1 MTEPSASSD
10 KAGWLASWLDSAR
23 VYLHPRVAGML
34 FLGFSAGLP
43 FLLIFATLSA
53 WLREDGVTATTI
65 GFFSWA
71 GIMFSVK
78 VIWAPVID
86 RMRLPLLT
94 RLLGRRRSWMLL
106 GQVGVAA
113 GLLVIAASDPSAD
126 IPRLAAVAVA
136 IAFFSATQ
144 DVAIDAYRIEA
155 VQREVQGAMAAAYIL
170 GYRLALLVAGAGA
183 LYIAEFVSWP
193 AAYAAMAAFMGV
205 GMVTVLVI
213 REPEK
218 LRDLA
223 AEHGERL
230 PERLAATRMPDGVR
244 RSLAWLYGAVA
255 CPFLD
260 FFGRY
265 GKAALMILA
274 FVAVYRLS
282 DITMGVMANPFY
294 IDLGFS
300 KAEIASV
307 TKVFGFAMSIA
318 GAFLGGLLVARMG
331 VMRPL
336 VIGATLVA
344 VTNLLFALMAQVGP
358 DIRLLTMT
366 ISADNLAGGLA
377 GAVFV
382 AYLSSLTST
391 AYTATQYA
399 LFSSLMTLP
408 GKFMGGF
415 GGIVVD
421 TRGYVD
427 FFLIA
432 AAIGLP
438 AIALALWVIHRG
450 PRGQAAGT
458 PDSES
463 GTEAEATG
471 PGAPADAS
479 R

>member
-1 MTEPSASSD
+1 MTESETE
-10 KAGWLASWLDSAR
+10 KTVGAGWFRSWLASAR

-94 RLLGRRRSWMLL
+94 RWLGRRRSWMLL

-126 IPRLAAVAVA
+126 IPRLAVVAVA

-155 VQREVQGAMAAAYIL
+155 VQRAVQGAMAAAYIL

-193 AAYAAMAAFMGV
+193 AAYASMAAFMGV

-218 LRDLA
+218 RRDLA

-230 PERLAATRMPDGVR
+230 PERVAAMRMPNGLR
-244 RSLAWLYGAVA
+244 RALAWLYGAVA

-307 TKVFGFAMSIA
+307 TKVFGFAMSIL
-318 GAFLGGLLVARMG
+318 GAFVGGLLVARLG

-344 VTNLLFALMAQVGP
+344 VTNLLFAVMAEVGP
-358 DIRLLTMT
+358 DIRLLTAT

-421 TRGYVD
+421 TRGYVE

-450 PRGQAAGT
+450 PRGRADEPETA
-458 PDSES
+458 S
-463 GTEAEATG
+463 EAEPAG
-471 PGAPADAS
+471 QGASADT
-479 R
+479 RG

>member
-1 MTEPSASSD
+1 MAQAETD
-10 KAGWLASWLDSAR
+10 KPANGGWLASWLDSAR

-78 VIWAPVID
+78 VVWAPVID

-94 RLLGRRRSWMLL
+94 RWLGRRRSWMLL

-126 IPRLAAVAVA
+126 IPRLAVVAVL

-155 VQREVQGAMAAAYIL
+155 VQRAVQGAMAAAYIL

-193 AAYAAMAAFMGV
+193 AAYASMAACMGV

-230 PERLAATRMPDGVR
+230 PARLAAARMPETVR

-294 IDLGFS
+294 IDIGFS

-344 VTNLLFALMAQVGP
+344 VTNLLFALMAQVGA
-358 DIRLLTMT
+358 DIRLLTLT

-450 PRGQAAGT
+450 PRGRADETQET
-458 PDSES
+458 P
-463 GTEAEATG
+463 EAEPDG
-471 PGAPADAS
+471 QGAQADAT

>member
-1 MTEPSASSD
+1 MTEPSAASD
-10 KAGWLASWLDSAR
+10 KAGWLASWIQSAR

-94 RLLGRRRSWMLL
+94 RWLGRRRSWMLL
-106 GQVGVAA
+106 GQIGVAT

-126 IPRLAAVAVA
+126 IARLAVVAVM

-155 VQREVQGAMAAAYIL
+155 VAREVQGAMAAAYIL

-193 AAYAAMAAFMGV
+193 AAYAAMAACMGV
-205 GMVTVLVI
+205 GMATVLVI

-230 PERLAATRMPDGVR
+230 PERVAAMRLPDGVR

-307 TKVFGFAMSIA
+307 TKVFGFAMSIL

-344 VTNLLFALMAQVGP
+344 VTNLLFALMAEVGP
-358 DIRLLTMT
+358 DIRLLTLT

-450 PRGQAAGT
+450 PRGQADDHTTT
-458 PDSES
+458 P
-463 GTEAEATG
+463 EAEPTG
-471 PGAPADAS
+471 QGAQADAA

>member
-1 MTEPSASSD
+1 
-10 KAGWLASWLDSAR
+10 
-23 VYLHPRVAGML
+23 
-34 FLGFSAGLP
+34 
-43 FLLIFATLSA
+43 
-53 WLREDGVTATTI
+53 
-65 GFFSWA
+65 
-71 GIMFSVK
+71 
-78 VIWAPVID
+78 
-86 RMRLPLLT
+86 
-94 RLLGRRRSWMLL
+94 
-106 GQVGVAA
+106 
-113 GLLVIAASDPSAD
+113 
-126 IPRLAAVAVA
+126 
-136 IAFFSATQ
+136 
-144 DVAIDAYRIEA
+144 
-155 VQREVQGAMAAAYIL
+155 MAAAYIL

-193 AAYAAMAAFMGV
+193 AAYASMAACMGV
-205 GMVTVLVI
+205 GIATVLVI
-213 REPEK
+213 REPER
-218 LRDLA
+218 LQDRA

-230 PERLAATRMPDGVR
+230 PARFAARAMPDWAR
-244 RSLAWLYGAVA
+244 RTLAWLYGAVA

-265 GKAALMILA
+265 GKAALLVLA

-294 IDLGFS
+294 IDIGFS

-307 TKVFGFAMSIA
+307 TKVFGFVMSIL
-318 GAFLGGLLVARMG
+318 GAFVGGLLVARLG
-331 VMRPL
+331 VLRPL

-358 DIRLLTMT
+358 DIRLLTLT

-421 TRGYVD
+421 TAGYVD

-450 PRGQAAGT
+450 PRGAAEET
-458 PDSES
+458 
-463 GTEAEATG
+463 AAQ
-471 PGAPADAS
+471 PADG

>member
-1 MTEPSASSD
+1 VTDTAPPEERTR
-10 KAGWLASWLDSAR
+10 SWREAVA

-71 GIMFSVK
+71 GIMFSIK

-86 RMRLPLLT
+86 RMPLPLLT
-94 RLLGRRRSWMLL
+94 RWLGRRRSWMLL

-113 GLLVIAASDPSAD
+113 GLLLVAASDPSAD
-126 IPRLAAVAVA
+126 VARLAVVAVA

-155 VQREVQGAMAAAYIL
+155 VQKEVQGAMAAAYIL
-170 GYRLALLVAGAGA
+170 GYRLALLTGGAGA

-193 AAYAAMAAFMGV
+193 AAYASMAALMGV
-205 GMVTVLVI
+205 GMATVLLI
-213 REPEK
+213 REPERT
-218 LRDLA
+218 RDLA
-223 AEHGERL
+223 GEVEGELPARL
-230 PERLAATRMPDGVR
+230 QRARLSPGAR
-244 RSLAWLYGAVA
+244 RTVEWLYRAVA

-265 GKAALMILA
+265 GKAALLILL
-274 FVAVYRLS
+274 FVGVYRLS

-294 IDLGFS
+294 IDLGFT

-307 TKVFGFAMSIA
+307 TKVFGFVMSIL
-318 GAFLGGLLVARMG
+318 GAALGGILVARYG
-331 VMRPL
+331 VLRPL
-336 VIGATLVA
+336 VLGAVLVA
-344 VTNLLFALMAQVGP
+344 ATNLLFALLAQIGP
-358 DIRLLTMT
+358 DLTMLTVT
-366 ISADNLAGGLA
+366 ISADNLSGGLA

-408 GKFMGGF
+408 GKFVGGF
-415 GGIVVD
+415 GGVVVD
-421 TRGYVD
+421 TWGYVD
-427 FFLIA
+427 FFLTA

-438 AIALALWVIHRG
+438 AIALALVLIHRG
-450 PRGQAAGT
+450 RRLTSQASAH
-458 PDSES
+458 S
-463 GTEAEATG
+463 GTEREATG
-471 PGAPADAS
+471 EGQP
-479 R
+479 

>member
-1 MTEPSASSD
+1 MTEPSAASD
-10 KAGWLASWLDSAR
+10 KAGWLASWIQSAR

-94 RLLGRRRSWMLL
+94 RWLGRRRSWMLL
-106 GQVGVAA
+106 GQIGVAT

-126 IPRLAAVAVA
+126 IARLAVVAVM

-155 VQREVQGAMAAAYIL
+155 VAREVQGAMAAAYIL

-193 AAYAAMAAFMGV
+193 AAYAAMAACMGV
-205 GMVTVLVI
+205 GMATVLVI

-230 PERLAATRMPDGVR
+230 PERVAAMRLPDGVR

-307 TKVFGFAMSIA
+307 TKVFGFAMSIL

-358 DIRLLTMT
+358 DIRLLTAT

-450 PRGQAAGT
+450 PRGQADAATATAKAEPAGQ
-458 PDSES
+458 
-463 GTEAEATG
+463 
-471 PGAPADAS
+471 GAQADAT

>member
-1 MTEPSASSD
+1 MTEPSAASD
-10 KAGWLASWLDSAR
+10 KAGWLASWIQSAR

-94 RLLGRRRSWMLL
+94 RWLGRRRSWMLL
-106 GQVGVAA
+106 GQIGVAT

-126 IPRLAAVAVA
+126 IARLAVVAVM

-155 VQREVQGAMAAAYIL
+155 VAREVQGAMAAAYIL

-193 AAYAAMAAFMGV
+193 AAYAAMAACMGV
-205 GMVTVLVI
+205 GMATVLVI

-230 PERLAATRMPDGVR
+230 PERVAAMRLPDGVR

-307 TKVFGFAMSIA
+307 TKVFGFAMSIL

-358 DIRLLTMT
+358 DIRLLTLT

-450 PRGQAAGT
+450 PRGQADAATATAKAEPAGQ
-458 PDSES
+458 
-463 GTEAEATG
+463 
-471 PGAPADAS
+471 GAQADAT